1 MENASKSLL
10 IAGSILVCILII
22 AAGMYIYNTSS
33 SSIQT
38 STITMSTSEIEAYNT
53 KYTMYEGEQTGANIK
68 SLVGVLVSNASTNK
82 DENTKIPGLSLGK
95 DKNILDSGIPE
106 NGETS
111 MYLDMLQDI
120 KHNLENKHRYW
131 VEVSYQ
137 KNGLIDYI
145 NISYDKDHVIEPM
158 SRN

>member
-22 AAGMYIYNTSS
+22 AVGMYIYNSS
-33 SSIQT
+33 GSSIQASVT
-38 STITMSTSEIEAYNT
+38 TMSTSEIEAYNV

-68 SLVGVLVSNASTNK
+68 SLMGVLVSNASTNE
-82 DENTKIPGLSLGK
+82 DENSKIPGVSLEK
-95 DKNILDSGIPE
+95 DKKILDSGIPE

-111 MYLDMLQDI
+111 NYLDSLQDM
-120 KHNLENKHRYW
+120 KQNLENKHKYW

-145 NISYDKDHVIEPM
+145 NISYDKDQVIEPM

>member
-22 AAGMYIYNTSS
+22 AVGMYIYNSS
-33 SSIQT
+33 GSSIQA
-38 STITMSTSEIEAYNT
+38 SVATMSTSEIEAYNV

-68 SLVGVLVSNASTNK
+68 SLMGVLVSNASTNE
-82 DENTKIPGLSLGK
+82 DENSKIPGVSLEK
-95 DKNILDSGIPE
+95 DKKILDSGIPE

-111 MYLDMLQDI
+111 NYLDSLQDM
-120 KHNLENKHRYW
+120 KQNLENKHKYW

-145 NISYDKDHVIEPM
+145 NISYDKDQVIEPM